1 MLPHGAYHEQ
11 CGGGDVISKIV
22 LIGGGEGGVLS
33 EKERME
39 AQQWQVCL
47 CFLFSLN
54 VCHVVYVFAQGVTL
68 DAFASVAE
76 MEQIAEILAANR
88 SSSIRGS
95 DDIGQSARNLLQA
108 LLLMRLRGVDGPVGE
123 FDLMMCVC
131 FTGIFCSSLLF

>member
-47 CFLFSLN
+47 CFLFLFSLGYL
-54 VCHVVYVFAQGVTL
+54 CEKER
-68 DAFASVAE
+68 DKASEKVW
-76 MEQIAEILAANR
+76 
-88 SSSIRGS
+88 
-95 DDIGQSARNLLQA
+95 
-108 LLLMRLRGVDGPVGE
+108 
-123 FDLMMCVC
+123 
-131 FTGIFCSSLLF
+131 